1 MELHLMKMNIKTAW
15 VKEVVTMSDKK
26 YYWIKLKEDFFEEDV
41 ISWIEEQEKGV
52 YYSNFY
58 LKLCLKA
65 MNSEGRLIRKVGE
78 MLIPYDVKT
87 LSKITGVDQDT
98 VIVAMELLKRT
109 GLIEILEN
117 GEIYLTQLKNM
128 IGSESKWAEKK
139 RLQRAKGQSEDN
151 VPLLSGQCPT
161 EKEKEKDKD
170 KDKDKKKIKHK
181 YGNYNHVLLTDNEK
195 EKLLNELDEYKFN
208 LVIEKLDEYIEET
221 GKKYKNHYLTIKRW
235 VIEAVEKDLVKNI
248 STKSISQTKKFIP
261 ATQKQCDDAEF
272 KRRLEESNKLLDSLD
287 ENIWGD

>member
-1 MELHLMKMNIKTAW
+1 MYR
-15 VKEVVTMSDKK
+15 DR
-26 YYWIKLKEDFFEEDV
+26 D
-41 ISWIEEQEKGV
+41 
-52 YYSNFY
+52 
-58 LKLCLKA
+58 
-65 MNSEGRLIRKVGE
+65 
-78 MLIPYDVKT
+78 
-87 LSKITGVDQDT
+87 
-98 VIVAMELLKRT
+98 
-109 GLIEILEN
+109 
-117 GEIYLTQLKNM
+117 
-128 IGSESKWAEKK
+128 
-139 RLQRAKGQSEDN
+139 
-151 VPLLSGQCPT
+151 
-161 EKEKEKDKD
+161 KDKD

>member
-1 MELHLMKMNIKTAW
+1 
-15 VKEVVTMSDKK
+15 MSDKK

-161 EKEKEKDKD
+161 EKEKDKEKDKDKD

-248 STKSISQTKKFIP
+248 STKSISQTKKFIQ

>member
-1 MELHLMKMNIKTAW
+1 
-15 VKEVVTMSDKK
+15 MSDKK

-170 KDKDKKKIKHK
+170 KDKEKDKDKDKDKKKIKHK

-272 KRRLEESNKLLDSLD
+272 KRRLKESNKLLDSLD

>member
-1 MELHLMKMNIKTAW
+1 
-15 VKEVVTMSDKK
+15 MSDKK

-161 EKEKEKDKD
+161 EKEKEKEKDKDKDKEKD

>member
-1 MELHLMKMNIKTAW
+1 
-15 VKEVVTMSDKK
+15 MSDKK

-161 EKEKEKDKD
+161 EKEKEKEKDKD
-170 KDKDKKKIKHK
+170 KDKDKKK
-181 YGNYNHVLLTDNEK
+181 
-195 EKLLNELDEYKFN
+195 
-208 LVIEKLDEYIEET
+208 
-221 GKKYKNHYLTIKRW
+221 
-235 VIEAVEKDLVKNI
+235 
-248 STKSISQTKKFIP
+248 
-261 ATQKQCDDAEF
+261 
-272 KRRLEESNKLLDSLD
+272 
-287 ENIWGD
+287 

>member
-1 MELHLMKMNIKTAW
+1 
-15 VKEVVTMSDKK
+15 MSDKK

-161 EKEKEKDKD
+161 EKEKEKEKEKDKEKD

>member
-1 MELHLMKMNIKTAW
+1 
-15 VKEVVTMSDKK
+15 MSDKK

-161 EKEKEKDKD
+161 EKEKDKDKD
-170 KDKDKKKIKHK
+170 KDKEKDKNKKKIKHK

>member
-1 MELHLMKMNIKTAW
+1 
-15 VKEVVTMSDKK
+15 MSDKK

-161 EKEKEKDKD
+161 EKEKEKAKDKD

-181 YGNYNHVLLTDNEK
+181 YGNYNRVLLTDNEK
-195 EKLLNELDEYKFN
+195 ENLLNELDEYKFN

>member
-1 MELHLMKMNIKTAW
+1 
-15 VKEVVTMSDKK
+15 MSDKK

-161 EKEKEKDKD
+161 EKEKEKEKDKD
-170 KDKDKKKIKHK
+170 KEKDKKKIKHK

>member
-1 MELHLMKMNIKTAW
+1 
-15 VKEVVTMSDKK
+15 MSDKK

-161 EKEKEKDKD
+161 EKEKEKEKEKDKD
-170 KDKDKKKIKHK
+170 KDKEKDKKKIKHK

>member
-1 MELHLMKMNIKTAW
+1 
-15 VKEVVTMSDKK
+15 MSDKK

-161 EKEKEKDKD
+161 EKEKEKEKDKEKD

>member
-1 MELHLMKMNIKTAW
+1 
-15 VKEVVTMSDKK
+15 MSDKK

-151 VPLLSGQCPT
+151 VPLLSGQCPK
-161 EKEKEKDKD
+161 EKEKEKDKDKD

>member
-1 MELHLMKMNIKTAW
+1 
-15 VKEVVTMSDKK
+15 MSDKK

-161 EKEKEKDKD
+161 EKEKEKEKEKDKDKD

-195 EKLLNELDEYKFN
+195 ENLLNELDEYKFN

>member
-1 MELHLMKMNIKTAW
+1 
-15 VKEVVTMSDKK
+15 MSDKK

-161 EKEKEKDKD
+161 EKEKEKEKEKD

>member
-1 MELHLMKMNIKTAW
+1 
-15 VKEVVTMSDKK
+15 MSDKK

-41 ISWIEEQEKGV
+41 ISWIEEQEKGA

-161 EKEKEKDKD
+161 EKEKEKEKDKD

-181 YGNYNHVLLTDNEK
+181 YGNYNHVLLTDDEK

>member
-1 MELHLMKMNIKTAW
+1 
-15 VKEVVTMSDKK
+15 MSDKK

-161 EKEKEKDKD
+161 EKEKEKEKDKDKD

-195 EKLLNELDEYKFN
+195 ENLLNELDEYKFN

>member
-1 MELHLMKMNIKTAW
+1 
-15 VKEVVTMSDKK
+15 MSDKK

-161 EKEKEKDKD
+161 EKEKEKEKEKDKDKD

>member
-1 MELHLMKMNIKTAW
+1 
-15 VKEVVTMSDKK
+15 MSDKK

-170 KDKDKKKIKHK
+170 KDKDKEKEKDKDKKKIKHK

>member
-1 MELHLMKMNIKTAW
+1 
-15 VKEVVTMSDKK
+15 MSDKK

-170 KDKDKKKIKHK
+170 KDKDKEKDKNKKKIKHK

>member
-1 MELHLMKMNIKTAW
+1 
-15 VKEVVTMSDKK
+15 MSDKK

-117 GEIYLTQLKNM
+117 GEIYLTQRKNM

-161 EKEKEKDKD
+161 EKEKEKEKDKE

>member
-1 MELHLMKMNIKTAW
+1 
-15 VKEVVTMSDKK
+15 MSDKK

-170 KDKDKKKIKHK
+170 KDKEKDKDKNKKKIKHK

>member
-1 MELHLMKMNIKTAW
+1 
-15 VKEVVTMSDKK
+15 MSDKK

-161 EKEKEKDKD
+161 EKEKEKEKDKD

-195 EKLLNELDEYKFN
+195 ENLLNELDEYKFN

>member
-1 MELHLMKMNIKTAW
+1 
-15 VKEVVTMSDKK
+15 MSDKK

-170 KDKDKKKIKHK
+170 KDKDKEKDKDKKKIKHK

>member
-1 MELHLMKMNIKTAW
+1 
-15 VKEVVTMSDKK
+15 MSDKK

-161 EKEKEKDKD
+161 EKEKEKEKEKDKD

>member
-1 MELHLMKMNIKTAW
+1 
-15 VKEVVTMSDKK
+15 MSDKK

-170 KDKDKKKIKHK
+170 KDKDKDKKKIKHK

>member
-1 MELHLMKMNIKTAW
+1 
-15 VKEVVTMSDKK
+15 MSDKK

-170 KDKDKKKIKHK
+170 KDKDKEKDKDKDKKKIKHK

>member
-1 MELHLMKMNIKTAW
+1 
-15 VKEVVTMSDKK
+15 MSDKK

-161 EKEKEKDKD
+161 EKEKEKEKDKDKD

>member
-1 MELHLMKMNIKTAW
+1 
-15 VKEVVTMSDKK
+15 MSDKK

-170 KDKDKKKIKHK
+170 KEKDKEKDKKKIKHK

>member
-1 MELHLMKMNIKTAW
+1 MKMNIKTAW

-161 EKEKEKDKD
+161 EKEKDKDKD
-170 KDKDKKKIKHK
+170 KDKEKDKNKKKIKHK

>member
-1 MELHLMKMNIKTAW
+1 
-15 VKEVVTMSDKK
+15 MSDKK

-151 VPLLSGQCPT
+151 VPLLSGHCPT
-161 EKEKEKDKD
+161 EKEKEKEKEKDKDKD

-195 EKLLNELDEYKFN
+195 ENLLNELDEYKFN

>member
-1 MELHLMKMNIKTAW
+1 
-15 VKEVVTMSDKK
+15 MSDKK

-161 EKEKEKDKD
+161 EKEKDKDKD
-170 KDKDKKKIKHK
+170 KDKDKEKDKNKKKIKHK

>member
-1 MELHLMKMNIKTAW
+1 M
-15 VKEVVTMSDKK
+15 
-26 YYWIKLKEDFFEEDV
+26 
-41 ISWIEEQEKGV
+41 
-52 YYSNFY
+52 
-58 LKLCLKA
+58 
-65 MNSEGRLIRKVGE
+65 
-78 MLIPYDVKT
+78 
-87 LSKITGVDQDT
+87 
-98 VIVAMELLKRT
+98 
-109 GLIEILEN
+109 
-117 GEIYLTQLKNM
+117 
-128 IGSESKWAEKK
+128 
-139 RLQRAKGQSEDN
+139 
-151 VPLLSGQCPT
+151 SGQCPT
-161 EKEKEKDKD
+161 EKEKEKEKDKD

>member
-1 MELHLMKMNIKTAW
+1 
-15 VKEVVTMSDKK
+15 MSDKK

-161 EKEKEKDKD
+161 EKEKEKEKEKDKDKD

-181 YGNYNHVLLTDNEK
+181 YGNYTHVLLTDNEK

-261 ATQKQCDDAEF
+261 AAQKQCDDAEF

>member
-1 MELHLMKMNIKTAW
+1 
-15 VKEVVTMSDKK
+15 MSDKK

-161 EKEKEKDKD
+161 EKEKEKETKKD

>member
-1 MELHLMKMNIKTAW
+1 
-15 VKEVVTMSDKK
+15 MSDKK

-161 EKEKEKDKD
+161 EKEKEKEKDKD
-170 KDKDKKKIKHK
+170 KEKDKKKIKHK

-248 STKSISQTKKFIP
+248 SIKSISQTKKFIP

>member
-1 MELHLMKMNIKTAW
+1 
-15 VKEVVTMSDKK
+15 MSDKK

-52 YYSNFY
+52 YYSNFH

-161 EKEKEKDKD
+161 EKEKEKEKEKDKE

-261 ATQKQCDDAEF
+261 ATQKQCNDAEF

>member
-1 MELHLMKMNIKTAW
+1 
-15 VKEVVTMSDKK
+15 MSDKK

-151 VPLLSGQCPT
+151 VPLLPGQCPT
-161 EKEKEKDKD
+161 EKEKEKEKEKDKD

>member
-1 MELHLMKMNIKTAW
+1 
-15 VKEVVTMSDKK
+15 MSDKK

-170 KDKDKKKIKHK
+170 KEKEKDKDKDKKKIKHK